1 MTRNLSDLAQFGSIF
16 DQQLMAA
23 IAAQEPRVAD
33 RLLGELRAGNFEVE
47 VSDTKIITVR
57 IGGAVVL
64 EAQLYTQPADARL
77 N

>member
-1 MTRNLSDLAQFGSIF
+1 MTRPEDLAQFGSAF

-23 IAAQEPRVAD
+23 IAAQEPHVGD
-33 RLLGELRAGNFEVE
+33 RLLGELRAGNYEIE

-64 EAQLYTQPADARL
+64 EAQMYKEPADVRL

>member
-1 MTRNLSDLAQFGSIF
+1 MTRPDDLAQFGSIF

-23 IAAQEPRVAD
+23 IAAQEPQVAE
-33 RLLGELRAGNFEVE
+33 RLLGELRAGNYEIE
-47 VSDTKIITVR
+47 VSDAKIITVR

-64 EAQLYTQPADARL
+64 EAQMYPERADVRL

>member
-23 IAAQEPRVAD
+23 IAAQEPHVAE
-33 RLLGELRAGNFEVE
+33 RLLVELRAGNFEVE

-57 IGGAVVL
+57 IAGAVVL
-64 EAQLYTQPADARL
+64 EAQMYKQPADVRL

>member
-23 IAAQEPRVAD
+23 IAAQEPHVAQ
-33 RLLGELRAGNFEVE
+33 RLLGELHAGNFEVE

-64 EAQLYTQPADARL
+64 EAQMYKEPADARL

>member
-1 MTRNLSDLAQFGSIF
+1 MTRPEDLAQFGSIF

-23 IAAQEPRVAD
+23 IAAQEPHVGD
-33 RLLGELRAGNFEVE
+33 RLLGELRAGNYEINV
-47 VSDTKIITVR
+47 DGTPPIITVR

-64 EAQLYTQPADARL
+64 EAQMYKEPADVRL